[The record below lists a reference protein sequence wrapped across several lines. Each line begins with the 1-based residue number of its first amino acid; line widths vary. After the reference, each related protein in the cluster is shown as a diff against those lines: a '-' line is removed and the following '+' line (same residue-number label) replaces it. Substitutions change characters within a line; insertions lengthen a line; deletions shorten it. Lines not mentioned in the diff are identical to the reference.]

1 MSHPLQ
7 RRAAARIEEL
17 FALSGE
23 EAQVAAAELLDAI
36 DSHSGDSSSWSV
48 VEELIEKQ
56 LGARLPWRSQSAK
69 AAVEQR
75 SSDGVAGYSEY
86 LNRKRGP
93 LERKW

>member
-7 RRAAARIEEL
+7 SRAAARIEEL
-17 FALSGE
+17 FVLSGE
-23 EAQVAAAELLDAI
+23 QAQVAAAELLGAI
-36 DSHSGDSSSWSV
+36 DSHSGDSTGWSI

-69 AAVEQR
+69 AAAQKR
-75 SSDGVAGYSEY
+75 RSDGATGYSEY
-86 LNRKRGP
+86 LNKERGP